1 MLNTYNLHNK
11 YLSDSVFYIYWFI
24 LAMPQ
29 FNNHESISKL
39 IDEYFRKFVMK
50 NLHLSERISDD
61 CIDIIM
67 IVLKP
72 DFWGLG
78 KILAND
84 LIQKYRDT
92 NLDKQLFI
100 YLPLSR
106 NVEIVA
112 DRFKFTLFGEIEID
126 GVNFA
131 KLLINVGGEG
141 FEPPTFSV

>member
-39 IDEYFRKFVMK
+39 IDEYFHKFVMK
-50 NLHLSERISDD
+50 NSHLSERISDD

-72 DFWGLG
+72 DFISG
-78 KILAND
+78 ILNKFDNEKDGYHYLAFITQFIRLSNKYDIITGDKNNYFD
-84 LIQKYRDT
+84 LSNIKKGIESY
-92 NLDKQLFI
+92 K
-100 YLPLSR
+100 
-106 NVEIVA
+106 
-112 DRFKFTLFGEIEID
+112 FK
-126 GVNFA
+126 
-131 KLLINVGGEG
+131 K
-141 FEPPTFSV
+141 

>member
-72 DFWGLG
+72 DFISG
-78 KILAND
+78 ILNRFDNEKDGYHYLAFITQFIRLSNKYDIITGDKNNYFD
-84 LIQKYRDT
+84 LSNIRKGIESY
-92 NLDKQLFI
+92 K
-100 YLPLSR
+100 
-106 NVEIVA
+106 
-112 DRFKFTLFGEIEID
+112 FK
-126 GVNFA
+126 
-131 KLLINVGGEG
+131 K
-141 FEPPTFSV
+141 

>member
-72 DFWGLG
+72 DFITKTLNRFENEKDGYHY
-78 KILAND
+78 LAFITQFIRLSNKYDIITGDKNNYFD
-84 LIQKYRDT
+84 LSNIRKGIESY
-92 NLDKQLFI
+92 K
-100 YLPLSR
+100 
-106 NVEIVA
+106 
-112 DRFKFTLFGEIEID
+112 FK
-126 GVNFA
+126 
-131 KLLINVGGEG
+131 K
-141 FEPPTFSV
+141 